1 MDDGEWVDN
10 GWYDFTST
18 GYHAAL
24 FASSDI
30 SPDDIVPTKSGDN
43 MKSGYGIK
51 EDLNASFTVNAPGSH
66 YTQVQ
71 SAVSYFPEFSYDTYW
86 RLLEKTGAN
95 TFSFKENE
103 YSTYARRVH
112 FTPVWYP
119 DGYYPVYTYVMDMW
133 TPSGMLSTGVTD
145 SVYIQGSMYDDWY
158 SKRE

>member
-1 MDDGEWVDN
+1 M
-10 GWYDFTST
+10 
-18 GYHAAL
+18 
-24 FASSDI
+24 
-30 SPDDIVPTKSGDN
+30 
-43 MKSGYGIK
+43 
-51 EDLNASFTVNAPGSH
+51 
-66 YTQVQ
+66 
-71 SAVSYFPEFSYDTYW
+71 SYFPEFSYDTYW

-103 YSTYARRVH
+103 YSTYSRRVH

>member
-1 MDDGEWVDN
+1 
-10 GWYDFTST
+10 
-18 GYHAAL
+18 
-24 FASSDI
+24 
-30 SPDDIVPTKSGDN
+30 

-51 EDLNASFTVNAPGSH
+51 EDLNASFTVNAPDSH
-66 YTQVQ
+66 YTDVQ
-71 SAVSYFPEFSYDTYW
+71 TAVSYFPEFSYDTYW
-86 RLLEKTGAN
+86 RLLERTGAN

-103 YSTYARRVH
+103 YSTYSRRVH

-119 DGYYPVYTYVMDMW
+119 DGTYYPVYTYVMDMW

>member
-1 MDDGEWVDN
+1 
-10 GWYDFTST
+10 
-18 GYHAAL
+18 
-24 FASSDI
+24 
-30 SPDDIVPTKSGDN
+30 

-51 EDLNASFTVNAPGSH
+51 EDLNASFTVNAPDNH
-66 YTQVQ
+66 YTDVQ
-71 SAVSYFPEFSYDTYW
+71 TAVSYFPEFSYDTYW
-86 RLLEKTGAN
+86 RLLERTGAN

-103 YSTYARRVH
+103 YSTYSRRVH

-119 DGYYPVYTYVMDMW
+119 DGNYYPVYTYVMDMW